1 MKRHTS
7 SIRQHT
13 FPQSPFNNMKPTIL
27 IPLITFFTA
36 TITFA
41 SPPLQL
47 SKEAFPIPG
56 LKGVDDLLFI
66 EHGVIGTGKPQG
78 NHFCDYVYGHNAV
91 KGGGLYILKNFQSS
105 APVRINVLD
114 GVRVPSGKR
123 QGMLMSKGA
132 VYGPDL
138 SFDAKRI
145 VFAWTTGEGKDDRWA
160 PDHAWDIFEIGVDG
174 TGIKRL
180 TNTGHDDFDPCYL
193 PNGRIVFVST
203 RRGGFGRCHPVPKP
217 TATLYSMKGDG
228 SDVICLSYH
237 ETNEFQPSVTNDGKI
252 VYTRWDYVDRQAEIA
267 HHMWECNPDGTD
279 PRAYHGNYPKQL
291 NRRAGTAWKMN
302 VDRPMSE
309 FHIRAIPGSNKNG
322 YVATAGPH
330 HGQHYG
336 SLIMI
341 DLSIPDDG
349 MGSQI
354 TKLTP
359 QVGYPE
365 VDVDN
370 KIWTYG
376 TIWPVSE
383 KHFIVNR
390 ERSLVLL
397 DRQGNE
403 QLIYTTR
410 GNKRLRPNEAI
421 PVAPRPV
428 PPIIPT
434 TTYQGERAS
443 AEAPNATISVINVY
457 DMAKMHGV
465 IPKGTIKQMRIV
477 QVFPKTTPV
486 MDKPKIGWWN
496 MMNVRMP
503 LGAVPV
509 EKDGS
514 VYCEAPVGKAIYFQL
529 LDENGAAVQIMRS
542 VTYVHP
548 GEQLYCAGCHENKY
562 QAAQAVYTTPLAM
575 RRPPSRL
582 KPELDTE
589 HIWPFTFYRAVKP
602 IVDSKCV
609 TCHKAKGFGP
619 DVPDMSLGSIR
630 PYLASG
636 PRLPF
641 IPHISTIDRKYGA
654 LKARLY
660 TEGFLSTEHHG
671 VKLTD
676 QEVRR
681 VLMWLDLFCQQR
693 SSYANTPTRLEA
705 KEAQWRGERMWPT
718 MDIDTSSEET
728 ILGVERHKE
737 SISAESSRH
746 TMGKKANEGGLQ

>member
-1 MKRHTS
+1 MKINNS
-7 SIRQHT
+7 SLREHT
-13 FPQSPFNNMKPTIL
+13 FTRSSFNNMNTTL
-27 IPLITFFTA
+27 MIPLITFFTA

-56 LKGVDDLLFI
+56 LEGVDDLLLI
-66 EHGVIGTGKPQG
+66 EHGVIGNSQATG
-78 NHFCDYVYGHNAV
+78 NHFCEYVYGHNAL
-91 KGGGLYILKNFQSS
+91 KGGGLYILKKFQSS
-105 APVRINVLD
+105 APVRIDVLD
-114 GVRVPSGKR
+114 GLKVPSGKK
-123 QGMLMSKGA
+123 QGMLMSNGA
-132 VYGPDL
+132 VQGAEL
-138 SFDAKRI
+138 SFDGKRI
-145 VFAWTTGEGKDDRWA
+145 LFAWTTGNPEKWA
-160 PDHAWDIFEIGVDG
+160 PDNAWDIFEIGVDG
-174 TGIKRL
+174 AGLRRL

-193 PNGRIVFVST
+193 PNGRIAFVST
-203 RRGGFGRCHPVPKP
+203 RRGGYGRCHPRPKP
-217 TATLYSMKGDG
+217 TATLYSMKRDG

-237 ETNEFQPSVTNDGKI
+237 ETNEFEPSVDNDGKI
-252 VYTRWDYVDRQAEIA
+252 VYTRWDYVDRQPEIA

-279 PRAYHGNYPKQL
+279 PRAYHGNYPKQIAK
-291 NRRAGTAWKMN
+291 RAGTALKN
-302 VDRPMSE
+302 NHKRPMSE
-309 FHIRAIPGSNKNG
+309 FHIRAIPGSKK

-341 DLSIPDDG
+341 DLNIPDDG

-359 QVGYPE
+359 EVGYPE

-383 KHFIVNR
+383 KHLILNR

-403 QLIYTTR
+403 KLIYTTR
-410 GNKRLRPNEAI
+410 ANKRLRPNEAI
-421 PVAPRPV
+421 PVAPRPM

-434 TTYQGERAS
+434 RTHQGENLK
-443 AEAPNATISVINVY
+443 EDPPNATISVMNVY

-477 QVFPKTTPV
+477 QILPKTTPK
-486 MDKPKIGWWN
+486 MDQPRIGWWN

-509 EKDGS
+509 EEDGS

-529 LDENGAAVQIMRS
+529 LDENGAAVQTMRS
-542 VTYVHP
+542 ATYVHP
-548 GEQLYCAGCHENKY
+548 GEHLSCAGCHEDKFNTVRGNSY
-562 QAAQAVYTTPLAM
+562 PLALQ
-575 RRPPSRL
+575 RLPSRL
-582 KPELDTE
+582 KPEVDTE

-602 IVDSKCV
+602 IFDSKCV
-609 TCHKAKGFGP
+609 SCHKAKGFGP

-630 PYLASG
+630 PYLAVKG
-636 PRLPF
+636 TPLAYMPF
-641 IPHISTIDRKYGA
+641 ITKVNRPYGA

-660 TEGFLSTEHHG
+660 TEGFLSPKHHG
-671 VKLTD
+671 VKVTD

-681 VLMWLDLFCQQR
+681 VLMWLDLFCQLR
-693 SSYANTPTRLEA
+693 SSYANIKSESQEA
-705 KEAQWRGERMWPT
+705 
-718 MDIDTSSEET
+718 
-728 ILGVERHKE
+728 
-737 SISAESSRH
+737 
-746 TMGKKANEGGLQ
+746 